1 MAKDILHT
9 RQGEPESLSEL
20 LRERTNETHSSQ
32 GISPSLLTPGPNQ
45 DPKPTTEQLLNMS
58 EELFQFSD
66 EEDNSQ
72 TPPRT
77 STPEQTDPKVC
88 VDNLGIREGT
98 GNGTIQLGSESET
111 SLGSVGNSNDR
122 GKKRQRGI
130 TYISDTSDS
139 SGSDDENLGTPHR
152 NKRTRNSNTTKETGG
167 GDNRRDQESDHG
179 SNGNRLEPTNGG
191 ESCSSG
197 TQPDFIEG
205 TPNGPDEMDGR
216 RLEESEIDK
225 QVESTTWYTFVIRE
239 KPQPRRLSGRTPNFT
254 ITDHG
259 DHWHITYSGHPTNK
273 TRHRATILAYLGV
286 TFAARAEAE
295 ATTVLVRNIKRWIL
309 YLIRYGIERLSYFGL
324 GHAIFK
330 RIIKYF
336 QQYRRDEDAVDG
348 PCPYM
353 TTTRE
358 YRAEE
363 KPKENSAEYD
373 YLQHLVKTKSAR
385 TVQELVNKLDDEE
398 YKQLWTRTR
407 GQYKDKLRGI
417 LTYYNNKKKSN
428 QSQLSL
434 ITNLQNISKRKPDY
448 DNMQWIK
455 YMLAN
460 NDIRVPEILAWII
473 IVADKK
479 LDKINTLV
487 LQGPTGTG
495 KSLTIGALLGKLN
508 TGLVTRTGDS
518 NTFHLQNLIGKSYAL
533 FEEPRISQ
541 ITVDDFKLLFEGSDL
556 EVNIK
561 HQESEIMGRI
571 PIFISTNKDIDY
583 WVPPA
588 DGKALQTRTK
598 TFHLTRQIKGLSDRM
613 NSQYDI
619 NPPPDKITS
628 DDFLGLFQEY
638 EKEIDD
644 IIDNHVRRFNKSKP
658 KEKIQ
663 EGCT

>member
-1 MAKDILHT
+1 MAENVLHT
-9 RQGEPESLSEL
+9 CEGKPDSLSEM
-20 LRERTNETHSSQ
+20 LRRSTESTDSSQ

-45 DPKPTTEQLLNMS
+45 EPGPSTEQLLNMS
-58 EELFQFSD
+58 EELFKFSD
-66 EEDNSQ
+66 EEDNPQ

-77 STPEQTDPKVC
+77 STGEQDYPKVC
-88 VDNLGIREGT
+88 LDNLGIREGT
-98 GNGTIQLGSESET
+98 GNGTIQLGSESED
-111 SLGSVGNSNDR
+111 SVRNSGNSTNR
-122 GKKRQRGI
+122 RQKRQRGV

-139 SGSDDENLGTPHR
+139 SGSDDENMGASHTH
-152 NKRTRNSNTTKETGG
+152 KRSKHSDPSEETS
-167 GDNRRDQESDHG
+167 RRDCRRNQESNQRSH
-179 SNGNRLEPTNGG
+179 GNRLESTDGG
-191 ESCSSG
+191 ESSCSG

-205 TPNGPDEMDGR
+205 TPSGPDEMDGR
-216 RLEESEIDK
+216 RLEEGEIDK
-225 QVESTTWYTFVIRE
+225 QVENTTWYTFIIRE
-239 KPQPRRLSGRTPNFT
+239 RPQPRRLSGRTPNFT
-254 ITDHG
+254 VTDHG
-259 DHWHITYSGHPTNK
+259 DHWHITFSGHPTNK
-273 TRHRATILAYLGV
+273 SRHRNTILTYLGV

-295 ATTVLVRNIKRWIL
+295 ATMVLIKDIKRWIL

-324 GHAIFK
+324 GHTIFR

-336 QQYRRDEDAVDG
+336 QQYRREEDTIDG

-353 TTTRE
+353 SSTRDE
-358 YRAEE
+358 RGEE
-363 KPKENSAEYD
+363 KSKENSAEYD
-373 YLQHLVKTKSAR
+373 YLRHLVKSKAAR

-417 LTYYNNKKKSN
+417 LTYYNNKKKSS

-434 ITNLQNISKRKPDY
+434 ITIYKNISKRKPDFE
-448 DNMQWIK
+448 NMQWLK
-455 YMLAN
+455 YMFAN

-583 WVPPA
+583 WVPTA

-628 DDFLGLFQEY
+628 DDFLGLFEEY
-638 EKEIDD
+638 EKEIDE
-644 IIDNHVRRFNKSKP
+644 IIDSYVRRFNKGKP
-658 KEKIQ
+658 KETVE
-663 EGCT
+663 EGCA

>member
-1 MAKDILHT
+1 MAKNVLHT
-9 RQGEPESLSEL
+9 CEGKPDSLSEM
-20 LRERTNETHSSQ
+20 LRRSTESTDSSQ

-45 DPKPTTEQLLNMS
+45 EPGPTTEQLLNMS

-111 SLGSVGNSNDR
+111 SLGSVGNSNNR
-122 GKKRQRGI
+122 RQKRQRGI

-139 SGSDDENLGTPHR
+139 SGSDDENLGASHR
-152 NKRTRNSNTTKETGG
+152 NKRSKHSDTTKETGG
-167 GDNRRDQESDHG
+167 GDDRRHQESDQG
-179 SNGNRLEPTNGG
+179 SNGNRLEPTDGG
-191 ESCSSG
+191 ESYSSG

-205 TPNGPDEMDGR
+205 TPDGPDEMDGR
-216 RLEESEIDK
+216 RLEESEIEK

-295 ATTVLVRNIKRWIL
+295 ATTVLIKDIKRWIL

-324 GHAIFK
+324 GHTIFR

-336 QQYRRDEDAVDG
+336 QQYRREEDTIDG

-353 TTTRE
+353 SSTRDE
-358 YRAEE
+358 RGEE
-363 KPKENSAEYD
+363 KSKENSAEYD
-373 YLQHLVKTKSAR
+373 YLRHLVKSKAAR

-417 LTYYNNKKKSN
+417 LTYYNNKKKFS

-434 ITNLQNISKRKPDY
+434 ITIYTIYQKGNQTSKTC
-448 DNMQWIK
+448 NGSS
-455 YMLAN
+455 
-460 NDIRVPEILAWII
+460 
-473 IVADKK
+473 
-479 LDKINTLV
+479 TCS
-487 LQGPTGTG
+487 PTMTSVYQ
-495 KSLTIGALLGKLN
+495 KS
-508 TGLVTRTGDS
+508 
-518 NTFHLQNLIGKSYAL
+518 
-533 FEEPRISQ
+533 
-541 ITVDDFKLLFEGSDL
+541 
-556 EVNIK
+556 
-561 HQESEIMGRI
+561 
-571 PIFISTNKDIDY
+571 
-583 WVPPA
+583 
-588 DGKALQTRTK
+588 
-598 TFHLTRQIKGLSDRM
+598 
-613 NSQYDI
+613 
-619 NPPPDKITS
+619 
-628 DDFLGLFQEY
+628 
-638 EKEIDD
+638 
-644 IIDNHVRRFNKSKP
+644 
-658 KEKIQ
+658 
-663 EGCT
+663 

>member
-1 MAKDILHT
+1 MVH
-9 RQGEPESLSEL
+9 
-20 LRERTNETHSSQ
+20 LRH
-32 GISPSLLTPGPNQ
+32 
-45 DPKPTTEQLLNMS
+45 
-58 EELFQFSD
+58 
-66 EEDNSQ
+66 
-72 TPPRT
+72 
-77 STPEQTDPKVC
+77 
-88 VDNLGIREGT
+88 
-98 GNGTIQLGSESET
+98 
-111 SLGSVGNSNDR
+111 
-122 GKKRQRGI
+122 QRK
-130 TYISDTSDS
+130 T
-139 SGSDDENLGTPHR
+139 
-152 NKRTRNSNTTKETGG
+152 TTKKTL
-167 GDNRRDQESDHG
+167 RTH
-179 SNGNRLEPTNGG
+179 
-191 ESCSSG
+191 
-197 TQPDFIEG
+197 
-205 TPNGPDEMDGR
+205 
-216 RLEESEIDK
+216 
-225 QVESTTWYTFVIRE
+225 
-239 KPQPRRLSGRTPNFT
+239 TPNFT

-295 ATTVLVRNIKRWIL
+295 ATTVLVRDIKRWIL

-336 QQYRRDEDAVDG
+336 QRYKRDEDAVDG

-358 YRAEE
+358 DRAEE

-644 IIDNHVRRFNKSKP
+644 IIDIMCADSTRSSPR
-658 KEKIQ
+658 
-663 EGCT
+663 

>member
-45 DPKPTTEQLLNMS
+45 EPRPTTEQLLNMS

-77 STPEQTDPKVC
+77 STPEQTHPKVC
-88 VDNLGIREGT
+88 MDNLGIREGT

-122 GKKRQRGI
+122 GEKRQRGI

-152 NKRTRNSNTTKETGG
+152 NKRTRNSETTKETSGG
-167 GDNRRDQESDHG
+167 NGRGHQESNHG
-179 SNGNRLEPTNGG
+179 SNGNRLEPTDGG
-191 ESCSSG
+191 ESSNSG

-205 TPNGPDEMDGR
+205 TPDGQDEMDGR

-336 QQYRRDEDAVDG
+336 QQYTRDEDAVDG

-358 YRAEE
+358 DRAEE

-628 DDFLGLFQEY
+628 DDFLGLFEEY
-638 EKEIDD
+638 EKEIDE
-644 IIDNHVRRFNKSKP
+644 IIDNYVRRFNKSKP